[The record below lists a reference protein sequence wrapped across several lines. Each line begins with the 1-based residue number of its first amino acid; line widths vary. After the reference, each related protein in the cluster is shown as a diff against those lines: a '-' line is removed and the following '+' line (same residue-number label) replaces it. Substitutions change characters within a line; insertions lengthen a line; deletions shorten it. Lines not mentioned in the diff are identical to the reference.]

1 MRVKVKKGGREGS
14 RHRKRRRRRR
24 RRECGRGRRREGRR
38 EETLAISGQFDIKAG
53 PQAL

>member
-14 RHRKRRRRRR
+14 RHRKRRR
-24 RRECGRGRRREGRR
+24 RRREGRR